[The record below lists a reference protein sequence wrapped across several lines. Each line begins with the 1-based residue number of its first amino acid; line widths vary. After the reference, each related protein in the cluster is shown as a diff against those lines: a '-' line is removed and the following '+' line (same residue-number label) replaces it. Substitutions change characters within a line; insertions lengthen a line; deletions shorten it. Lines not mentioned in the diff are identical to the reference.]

1 MAESQDE
8 RKRIAEEL
16 ARTRAA
22 LTDQALL
29 LRRNLDVG
37 RRMSKSVREH
47 SWAWVTFA
55 AIFGWI
61 LSRLPA
67 RKKKIYIHATDSNKP
82 TRRDGG
88 FLMQIWKGIWSIVRP
103 VLTTYLTK
111 KIGQQ
116 IKIAAS
122 KRPTE

>member
-16 ARTRAA
+16 ARTRVA

-37 RRMSKSVREH
+37 RHMSTSVREH
-47 SWAWVTFA
+47 TWGWVTFA
-55 AIFGWI
+55 AAFGWI

-67 RKKKIYIHATDSNKP
+67 RKKKIYIHAKDSEKK
-82 TRRDGG
+82 RRHEGG
-88 FLMQIWKGIWSIVRP
+88 LLMQTWKGIWSIVRP
-103 VLTTYLTK
+103 VLTAYLTK

-116 IKIAAS
+116 VKIAAS
-122 KRPTE
+122 KR

>member
-1 MAESQDE
+1 MAGSQNE

-16 ARTRAA
+16 ARTRVA
-22 LTDQALL
+22 LSDQALL

-37 RRMSKSVREH
+37 RRMSISVREH
-47 SWAWVTFA
+47 TWGWVTFA
-55 AIFGWI
+55 AIIGWI

-67 RKKKIYIHATDSNKP
+67 RKKKIYVHATDSEKR
-82 TRRDGG
+82 TQREGG
-88 FLMQIWKGIWSIVRP
+88 LLMQVWKGIWSIARP
-103 VLTTYLTK
+103 VLTAYFTK

-122 KRPTE
+122 KRP

>member
-16 ARTRAA
+16 ARTRVA
-22 LTDQALL
+22 LSDQALL

-37 RRMSKSVREH
+37 RRMSTSVREH
-47 SWAWVTFA
+47 TWGWVTFA

-67 RKKKIYIHATDSNKP
+67 RKKKIYIHATNSEKR
-82 TRRDGG
+82 TRRDGA
-88 FLMQIWKGIWSIVRP
+88 LLIQVWKGIWSIARP
-103 VLTTYLTK
+103 VLTVYFTK

-116 IKIAAS
+116 VKIAAS
-122 KRPTE
+122 KRP

>member
-16 ARTRAA
+16 ARTRVA

-37 RRMSKSVREH
+37 RRMSTSVREH
-47 SWAWVTFA
+47 TWGWVTFA
-55 AIFGWI
+55 TVLGWI

-67 RKKKIYIHATDSNKP
+67 RKKKIYIQVKDSEKK
-82 TRRDGG
+82 RRQDGG
-88 FLMQIWKGIWSIVRP
+88 LLMQIWKGIWSIVRP

-122 KRPTE
+122 KR

>member
-1 MAESQDE
+1 MAESQNE

-16 ARTRAA
+16 ARTRVA

-29 LRRNLDVG
+29 VRRNLDVG
-37 RRMSKSVREH
+37 RRMSTSVREH
-47 SWAWVTFA
+47 TWGWITFA
-55 AIFGWI
+55 AILGWI

-67 RKKKIYIHATDSNKP
+67 RKKKIYIHATDSEKR

-88 FLMQIWKGIWSIVRP
+88 SLMQIWNGIWSIARP
-103 VLTTYLTK
+103 VLTAYLTK

-122 KRPTE
+122 KRP